1 MAAPLAGWSGAADP
15 IVAWNITVVRGF
27 IPAGLRS
34 SPKTIQR
41 GDSVRSGKQDL
52 RLLRSRTG
60 INPLATG
67 DSFRLFMAGTYC
79 GEGFIPAGL
88 RSSPETTQRGD
99 SVRSGKQGLRLLRS
113 RTGINP
119 LTTWDSFQIF
129 RAAPLAGWSGAADPI
144 VAWNMTV
151 VRGFIPAGLR
161 SSPETTQRGDSVR
174 SGKQDLRLLRS
185 RTGIN
190 PLATGDSFRL
200 FMAGTYCGEGIHPRW
215 VAKQPRN
222 HSAR

>member
-1 MAAPLAGWSGAADP
+1 MTVVRGFIPAGLRSSPKIIQRGHLEKPCPPLLRLLRSRTGINPLTTGIHSRFFMAVPLAGWSGAADP

-34 SPKTIQR
+34 SPETIQR

-60 INPLATG
+60 
-67 DSFRLFMAGTYC
+67 M
-79 GEGFIPAGL
+79 
-88 RSSPETTQRGD
+88 
-99 SVRSGKQGLRLLRS
+99 
-113 RTGINP
+113 NP
-119 LTTWDSFQIF
+119 LTTGIHSRFF
-129 RAAPLAGWSGAADPI
+129 MAAPLAGWSGAADPI

-161 SSPETTQRGDSVR
+161 SSPKTIQRGHLE
-174 SGKQDLRLLRS
+174 KPCPPLLRLLRS

-190 PLATGDSFRL
+190 PLTTGDSFQIFYGRA
-200 FMAGTYCGEGIHPRW
+200 FGWMVWRG
-215 VAKQPRN
+215 
-222 HSAR
+222 